1 MSTFGDMQTRIANEL
16 KRTDLTSEIK
26 LAINDAINDYDG
38 NRFWFNEERDA
49 TAFTTV
55 LGQEFYTVADAPVIA
70 SMRHIDT
77 ATVFV
82 FNSRWVMHFRTPQ
95 YMEWQSVNPSWNA
108 IPEDWSYYN
117 ETIRLYPIPNG
128 AYPVYLSGTM
138 QIAPT
143 PLSSDND
150 SNVWTNEAE
159 QLIRYCAKRKMFSD
173 LLRDPDQMQ
182 INKALEDNQF
192 NILQSETAKRGG
204 PATIRPT
211 QW

>member
-38 NRFWFNEERDA
+38 NRFWFNEERDT

-55 LGQEFYTVADAPVIA
+55 QGQEFYTTADAPIIA
-70 SMRHIDT
+70 TMRHIDVL
-77 ATVFV
+77 TVFV

-95 YMEWQSVNPSWNA
+95 YMEFQSVNPNWNA

-128 AYPVYLSGTM
+128 AYPVYISGTI
-138 QIAPT
+138 QVSPH
-143 PLSSDND
+143 PLTDD
-150 SNVWTNEAE
+150 ADTNVWTNEAE
-159 QLIRYCAKRKMFSD
+159 QLIRYCAKRKLFTD
-173 LLRDPDQMQ
+173 LIRDPAQAAVNQ
-182 INKALEDNQF
+182 GLETQQYG
-192 NILQSETAKRGG
+192 ILQAETAKRGG